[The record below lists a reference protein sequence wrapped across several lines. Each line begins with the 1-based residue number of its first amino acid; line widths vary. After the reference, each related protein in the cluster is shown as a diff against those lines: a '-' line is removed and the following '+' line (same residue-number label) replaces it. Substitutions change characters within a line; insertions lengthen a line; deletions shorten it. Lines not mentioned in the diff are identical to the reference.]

1 MERATMLHIRGS
13 KNNLLLRN
21 HKPLTSSKKVCKR
34 FPVGAPGIEPG
45 TSCTPCKRA
54 SRTAPRPVR
63 QGGIIAAIKDSDN
76 PPSLLLKDERLILT
90 VCV

>member
-54 SRTAPRPVR
+54 SRTAADRLQNRFYDVM
-63 QGGIIAAIKDSDN
+63 
-76 PPSLLLKDERLILT
+76 SLRFRKKSTDVSTLRLTERGQK
-90 VCV
+90 